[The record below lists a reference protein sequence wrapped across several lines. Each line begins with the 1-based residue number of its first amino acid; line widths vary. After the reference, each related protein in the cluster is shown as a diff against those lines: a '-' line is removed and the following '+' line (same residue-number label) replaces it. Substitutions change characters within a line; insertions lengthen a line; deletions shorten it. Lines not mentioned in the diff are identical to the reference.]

1 MLSYAYCIQR
11 EGSLSVVT
19 ICMNYTVIEK
29 KSLPRSEF
37 FLSLEL
43 TAEYV
48 DIHLRQVLER
58 LKKDTELPG
67 FRKGFVPEKIIK
79 GRVGEMTLWEEAA
92 TKALSTALG
101 EIFFAEKL
109 DVVGQP
115 RVEATML
122 APANPAKFNITL
134 SLFPNL
140 ELPDY
145 KKIAAEHTG
154 KKLEHPEIE
163 EVEIDEVVA
172 EILKQYKDANKAASG
187 EKELPLTDEIVKKFG
202 NFGSVAD
209 FREKVKQGLSLRKE
223 ELNREKRRAELLD
236 ALTRKSQSE
245 IPDVLIESEQSRM
258 ESELRMHLEKLGSSF
273 ENYLK
278 EIKKDPDSL
287 KKEWRADATKRV
299 RLQLILH
306 KIARIENITA
316 SSDEIA
322 AEVAHIVEHHKDANP
337 ESARGYVETF
347 LTNQKVLEFLE
358 NQK

>member
-1 MLSYAYCIQR
+1 MVGRKNKTNEGLFLCLLSYAYCIQR

-140 ELPDY
+140 ELPKY
-145 KKIAAEHTG
+145 KKIAAEHNG
-154 KKLEHPEIE
+154 EKMEEPEIE
-163 EVEIDEVVA
+163 DVKINEVVA
-172 EILKQYKDANKAASG
+172 EKPKQYKDANKAASG

-209 FREKVKQGLSLRKE
+209 FREKVKQALSLRKE
-223 ELNREKRRAELLD
+223 ELNKEK
-236 ALTRKSQSE
+236 
-245 IPDVLIESEQSRM
+245 
-258 ESELRMHLEKLGSSF
+258 
-273 ENYLK
+273 
-278 EIKKDPDSL
+278 KKDPDP
-287 KKEWRADATKRV
+287 KKKGGRADAKKRV